1 MCCDR
6 SHTANFFVVLKLCI
20 AAMYAN
26 FMTTLVDDTDIEPD
40 DAFIA
45 APKGETLILK
55 FRHIEATN

>member
-1 MCCDR
+1 M
-6 SHTANFFVVLKLCI
+6 LKLCI